1 MFPFLWHQILLPC
14 CNIDNI
20 ATIVIQIII
29 LVVFIRM
36 QILNAENNSKKT
48 LQTYKKTED
57 DMEDMLRLE
66 LN

>member
-1 MFPFLWHQILLPC
+1 MFPFFVASDTLTLL
-14 CNIDNI
+14 NIDNI

-48 LQTYKKTED
+48 LQTYKKTE
-57 DMEDMLRLE
+57 EDMLRLE

>member
-1 MFPFLWHQILLPC
+1 MASDTLTLL
-14 CNIDNI
+14 NIDNI
-20 ATIVIQIII
+20 ATIVVQIII
-29 LVVFIRM
+29 SVVFIRM

-48 LQTYKKTED
+48 LQTYNKTED